1 MLHESSPNES
11 RIYNLNYGFALSL
24 CYMLCGKP
32 MPSTSPPPQRLTL
45 QRRNALLYGRI
56 LRPLGRLR
64 RNTLL
69 SGRILR
75 PLGRLRRNTLLSG
88 RILRPLGPSHG
99 SLLLSGHC
107 HFSIKYLH
115 CSNKSCWDIAIACM
129 HACMHAC
136 MLACMHAC
144 VHATHTF
151 MHAWKY
157 GFETDSKQALPQRT
171 LYVLNANVLF
181 CPECV
186 YFVPSQMYMSQ

>member
-56 LRPLGRLR
+56 LRPLGRLQ
-64 RNTLL
+64 
-69 SGRILR
+69 
-75 PLGRLRRNTLLSG
+75 RNTLLSG

-99 SLLLSGHC
+99 SLILSGHC

-157 GFETDSKQALPQRT
+157 GLETDSKQVLPQRT